1 MKSMTR
7 HQRRI
12 LIRSGHAAVAIGTL
26 CIVVV
31 ILYAL
36 GLPSIVAIVAGAS
49 LAGVVSVAIRRN
61 FLPESPPWSDEER
74 VRLPRLKPAWL
85 PLGLM
90 AAALLYFVAHIPLA
104 IAGAVVVLSIG
115 ALVGSESRLRRKAKE
130 RLQVADE
137 ERRV

>member
-1 MKSMTR
+1 
-7 HQRRI
+7 
-12 LIRSGHAAVAIGTL
+12 
-26 CIVVV
+26 
-31 ILYAL
+31 
-36 GLPSIVAIVAGAS
+36 
-49 LAGVVSVAIRRN
+49 
-61 FLPESPPWSDEER
+61 
-74 VRLPRLKPAWL
+74 
-85 PLGLM
+85 M